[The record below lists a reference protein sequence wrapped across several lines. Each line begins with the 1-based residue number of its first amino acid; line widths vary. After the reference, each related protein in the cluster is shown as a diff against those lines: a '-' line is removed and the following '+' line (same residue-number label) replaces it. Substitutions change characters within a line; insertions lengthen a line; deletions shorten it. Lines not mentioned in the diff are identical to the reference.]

1 MLVRGAQAVA
11 RQAQFYC
18 HHLMKCLMELIM
30 LGGLEGLIADNS
42 NIGSQLLPLEEGKET
57 KEELS

>member
-11 RQAQFYC
+11 RHAQFYC

-30 LGGLEGLIADNS
+30 LGGLEGLVADNS
-42 NIGSQLLPLEEGKET
+42 NIGSQLLPLEKE
-57 KEELS
+57 KEEEKRS